1 MSALSRN
8 GYIVDKKNLDQSC
21 VEELTVTPKTF
32 YSENLSNSF
41 EAFVGLHNHTVAV
54 PRYWAKERF
63 GPAEVFDGRVDCTPR
78 LVFNGELRSII
89 QKEAVRRSL
98 DKLQNDGG
106 GVLCLPTGTGKTVI
120 ALYIACA
127 IKVKT
132 LIVVHKQLLMDQW
145 TERIKQF
152 VPHARVGRLQQKNID
167 VEGCDIVVGMLQ
179 SIAMRQYEPEVFEG
193 FGLVI
198 LDEVHVVPAPVFSRA
213 LFKVCSPCIL
223 GMSATPERKD
233 GMSYVI
239 NWFVGPVLMEHQL
252 TGKADVSVSVVQ
264 SKCYFKHIYGRA
276 AMINVITR
284 LCKNAERNSMIV
296 RTINDLVADGRKV
309 IVLSDRRNHCIEL
322 KNCLKNTSCMLYLG
336 GMKEH
341 ELKESETKDV
351 LLATYAMAK
360 EGLDIPELDALVLAI
375 PKSDVVQACGRILHG
390 KSKNPIIV
398 DIVDQWPIGKAQFN
412 KRRTYYDRSGFTVT
426 A

>member
-1 MSALSRN
+1 MSIITKN
-8 GYIVDKKNLDQSC
+8 GYIVDKENLDQSYI
-21 VEELTVTPKTF
+21 EELTVTPNTF
-32 YSENLSNSF
+32 YPDDLPNPF
-41 EAFVGLHNHTVAV
+41 EVFAKLQDHTVAV
-54 PRYWAKERF
+54 PRYWAKERL
-63 GPAEVFDGRVDCTPR
+63 GPAGIFDGRVDRAPG
-78 LVFNGELRSII
+78 LVFSGELRSAI
-89 QKEAVRRSL
+89 QKEAVQRSL
-98 DKLQNDGG
+98 DKLQKDGG

-120 ALYIACA
+120 ALYIACT

-132 LIVVHKQLLMDQW
+132 LVVMHKRLLMDQW
-145 TERIKQF
+145 AERIAQF

-179 SIAMRQYEPEVFEG
+179 SIAMRQYEPKVFEG

-213 LFKVCSPCIL
+213 LFKVCSPCML

-239 NWFVGPVLMEHQL
+239 SWFIGPVFMEHQL
-252 TGKADVSVSVVQ
+252 TGKAEVSVSVVPFR
-264 SKCYFKHIYGRA
+264 CYFKHTYGRA

-284 LCKNAERNSMIV
+284 LCEDAERNSLIT
-296 RTINDLVADGRKV
+296 RTINDLVADERKV
-309 IVLSDRRNHCIEL
+309 IVLSDRRAHCMKL
-322 KNCLKNTSCMLYLG
+322 KSCLKDASSMLYLG

-341 ELKESETKDV
+341 ELKESETKDI
-351 LLATYAMAK
+351 LLATYSMAK
-360 EGLDIPELDALVLAI
+360 EGLDIPGLDVLVLAT
-375 PKSDVVQACGRILHG
+375 PRSDVVQACGRILHG

-412 KRRTYYDRSGFTVT
+412 KRKAYYEKSGFTVI